1 MELSLDNEELNNI
14 NKKKK
19 DHIKLEKLRKVIE
32 SMDKSHHLEIAQ
44 IFKNNNVSLTENNNG
59 IFLKLN
65 DLSED
70 VILKIEKYINF
81 VNNQEIFINNDEKLK
96 QNLEDKYFKD
106 KDINNNQGTC
116 LD

>member
-1 MELSLDNEELNNI
+1 MELSIENEKDNTLE
-14 NKKKK
+14 KKKI
-19 DHIKLEKLRKVIE
+19 DYIKLEKLRKIIE

-65 DLSED
+65 DLSEE
-70 VILKIEKYINF
+70 IIIKIEKYINF

-96 QNLEDKYFKD
+96 QNLENKYFKD
-106 KDINNNQGTC
+106 KDINNNQEAC